1 MVMKGGQ
8 VTEQPPRMF
17 EIEPCP
23 LEGAPGVV
31 VRGEVDLSSIPELI
45 EVMEAEI
52 RASQGAFVIDL
63 CDLEFLD
70 SSGLSALMRARAL
83 LGREDRALAIICPQ
97 GAVRRL
103 FDVAGV
109 ADLLFLYESREAA
122 AEALVPPAGA

>member
-1 MVMKGGQ
+1 MDLKGGQ
-8 VTEQPPRMF
+8 VTDRPRTF
-17 EIEPCP
+17 EIMPCS
-23 LEGAPGVV
+23 LKGAPGVV
-31 VRGEVDLSSIPELI
+31 VRGEVDVSSIPEMS

-52 RASQGAFVIDL
+52 RASEGAFVVDL

-83 LGREDRALAIICPQ
+83 LGQQDRALAVICPP

-109 ADLLFLYESREAA
+109 ADLLFLYESRPAA
-122 AEALVPPAGA
+122 AAALVPPPDA